1 MWIFTSNSFVSIV
14 EHRDDPAKLIIR
26 GRFKGDVDR
35 FLGAPI
41 EIETPD
47 ADYRFRATAKRADVE
62 AAITRAAQAINYPN
76 FKGSMPSRPDWRH
89 RVAMQVWR
97 VMAMAQI
104 DQAQAWRRP

>member
-1 MWIFTSNSFVSIV
+1 MWIFTSNAFVSIV

-62 AAITRAAQAINYPN
+62 AAIQRAAQAINYDN
-76 FKGSMPSRPDWRH
+76 FKGSMPTRPDWRH
-89 RVAMQVWR
+89 RVAMRVWQ
-97 VMAMAQI
+97 VMAAAQREMWG
-104 DQAQAWRRP
+104 QK